1 MYVKHMKWISL
12 RIETFEELSELRG
25 SEETWDD
32 IVKELIK
39 AKQLQNRRELLKR
52 TNNDNFVPLE
62 QV

>member
-1 MYVKHMKWISL
+1 MPRPMKRIPL
-12 RIETFEELSELRG
+12 RIETFEELSKLRG

-39 AKQLQNRRELLKR
+39 TKQLQNRRELLKR
-52 TNNDNFVPLE
+52 TDNDNFAPLD

>member
-1 MYVKHMKWISL
+1 MSQHMKWISL

-32 IVKELIK
+32 IVKELIE

>member
-1 MYVKHMKWISL
+1 MNRIPL
-12 RIETFEELSELRG
+12 RIETFEELSELRE
-25 SEETWDD
+25 SKETRDD

-52 TNNDNFVPLE
+52 TDNDNFVPIN

>member
-1 MYVKHMKWISL
+1 MSQHMKWISL

-39 AKQLQNRRELLKR
+39 SKQLQNRRELLKR
-52 TNNDNFVPLE
+52 TDNDNFVPIE